1 MGVLGKDLFDL
12 HRPQTNTKVEFGA
25 SAYRRFGER
34 LSVGFVFLFAQLC
47 IEAAEVFRPQ
57 IDQLVAAEIRFEP
70 FDVLF
75 LAHERGLRQFI
86 WRNRLEPDFRVL
98 FQRDRPVDV
107 RVQLFTAHLEQ
118 HRLLL

>member
-57 IDQLVAAEIRFEP
+57 IDQLVAAEIRFEA
-70 FDVLF
+70 FNILL
-75 LAHERGLRQFI
+75 LAHERGLR
-86 WRNRLEPDFRVL
+86 RPDRFLLRISPLSVGRVAH
-98 FQRDRPVDV
+98 RDD
-107 RVQLFTAHLEQ
+107 E
-118 HRLLL
+118 